1 MVMDKHQLSNLLE
14 ELSEYR
20 GRSTEL
26 VSLYIPPGY
35 DMGSISTFLA
45 SEQSEAQNIKSKNT
59 RKNVVSALEKLER
72 RFREVREIPEN
83 GIALFS
89 GNVSEQEGRPDIQMW
104 EVEPPEPIESRIYK
118 CDKEF
123 QLEPLKELLV
133 EKEVYGLICLD
144 KSEAAIGYVRGNH
157 LTVENTLESNVP
169 GKTTKG
175 GQSQQRFERIRENLY
190 DTFLNQIADKA
201 KKAFL
206 QKARDGELLGLII
219 GGPGF
224 SKEDITEKDY
234 LPKELLDKL
243 LTTVGTN
250 YSGEE
255 GLKELLNK
263 SEDIIEKSE
272 AIREKK
278 KVNEFLVN
286 LKKDNGKSV
295 YGLRDVAK
303 ALQMGAVDTLLISE
317 KFDKKEAKL
326 KCSSCG
332 HEEVRH
338 LVEFEVENEKQECE
352 ECGSTMDVE
361 EVQDVIKMFN
371 KKASQMDSDVMR
383 ISREHEEGD
392 RLFKMGGVAAILR
405 YRIK

>member
-201 KKAFL
+201 KNAFL